1 MHAISTHDLRK
12 EFGKKVAVAGLTLT
26 VEQGE
31 VFGFLGPNG
40 AGKTTSIKML
50 LDLTHRTS
58 GSAELLGKP
67 IGNRMTRAQI
77 GYLPEHFRFYPW
89 LKAGEFLDLHGK
101 LYGLSSAERQR
112 RIPQLLT
119 KVGLGDRA
127 ETALKAFSK
136 GMTQR
141 IGLAQALMNDP
152 KLVILDEPTS
162 GLDPIGRKLV
172 RDIIGDLRADG
183 TTVFVNSH
191 LLSEI
196 EKTCDRVAFIRE
208 GRVIEIHD
216 MDDMSDGVRL
226 WMRVQEVT
234 AELVTYLGDVGEDVS
249 AERQHVELTIRDE
262 STIPQIV
269 NWLTANG
276 HSLYELKPQSISLED
291 RFIRVVQGD
300 EMRPLAELAT

>member
-12 EFGKKVAVAGLTLT
+12 EFGKKVAVAGLTLQ

-50 LDLTHRTS
+50 LDLTRRTS
-58 GSAELLGKP
+58 GEAELLGKP
-67 IGNRMTRAQI
+67 IGNRAVRAQV

-89 LKAGEFLDLHGK
+89 LKAWEFLDLHGK
-101 LYGLSSAERQR
+101 LYGLSSAERKT
-112 RIPQLLT
+112 RIPHLLNT
-119 KVGLGDRA
+119 VGLGDRT
-127 ETALKAFSK
+127 ETSLKAFSK

-141 IGLAQALMNDP
+141 IGLAQALLNEP

-172 RDIIGDLRADG
+172 RDIIGDLREQG

-208 GRVIEIHD
+208 GRVLEIHD
-216 MDDMSDGVRL
+216 LDDMSDGVRV
-226 WMRVQEVT
+226 WMRVKAVT
-234 AELVTYLGDVGEDVS
+234 PELVAFLGGVGEDVS
-249 AERQHVELTIRDE
+249 AERQHIEVTIRDE
-262 STIPQIV
+262 ATIPQIV
-269 NWLTANG
+269 NWLTANN
-276 HSLYELKPQSISLED
+276 HALYELRPQAISLED
-291 RFIRVVQGD
+291 RFIQVVQGK
-300 EMRPLAELAT
+300 ELAI